1 MSLTQQQ
8 HQQIYLELDKEVQKL
23 RRQWVK
29 VDNQAIAIGYDRA
42 GTAEAELLVAKAAM
56 LCAAFKAA
64 RNAANEYFANY
75 L

>member
-1 MSLTQQQ
+1 MALTQQQ

-29 VDNQAIAIGYDRA
+29 VDNQAIAVGYNG
-42 GTAEAELLVAKAAM
+42 GTAESELLCSKAAM
-56 LCAAFKAA
+56 LCAAYKAA
-64 RNAANEYFANY
+64 RNVANDYFANY